1 VNRFIEE
8 PRGLFRRT
16 YRKPRKKRKAGA
28 FYRTILLLML
38 LVTVLTVVLCAWFAR
53 TGANTGDM
61 TGSTSVPETSSGA
74 AGADASSDL
83 PDSSLPE
90 SGSSEPESPA
100 LSSQPTSSEMTMILA
115 AEQAFG
121 KNSIDRNHAEAMN
134 QADTMSEM
142 LSVYDNTLE
151 AWRKQLNTLTA
162 KLGTYTTEDLET
174 LHRAWEQETEEKI
187 RKREEAL
194 SSQGGTIQ
202 QLEAAEYTCML
213 YRQRG
218 LALFIEL
225 YRYDRTYVF

>member
-16 YRKPRKKRKAGA
+16 YRKPRKKRKASA

-38 LVTVLTVVLCAWFAR
+38 LVTVLTVVLCAWFAW

-90 SGSSEPESPA
+90 SGSSEPEPPA

-142 LSVYDNTLE
+142 LSVYDDTLE
-151 AWRKQLNTLTA
+151 AWRKQLNTMVS
-162 KLGTYTTEDLET
+162 KLNAYTTADQKA
-174 LHRAWEQETEEKI
+174 LHSAWEQDAAEKI
-187 RKREEAL
+187 RAREEMLAN
-194 SSQGGTIQ
+194 QGGTIQ
-202 QLEAAEYTCML
+202 QLEVAEYTCML

-218 LALFIEL
+218 LELFTEL
-225 YRYDRTYVF
+225 YRYENTYTF

>member
-1 VNRFIEE
+1 
-8 PRGLFRRT
+8 
-16 YRKPRKKRKAGA
+16 
-28 FYRTILLLML
+28 
-38 LVTVLTVVLCAWFAR
+38 
-53 TGANTGDM
+53 
-61 TGSTSVPETSSGA
+61 
-74 AGADASSDL
+74 
-83 PDSSLPE
+83 
-90 SGSSEPESPA
+90 
-100 LSSQPTSSEMTMILA
+100 
-115 AEQAFG
+115 
-121 KNSIDRNHAEAMN
+121 
-134 QADTMSEM
+134 MSEM

-218 LALFIEL
+218 LYLFTQL
-225 YRYDRTYVF
+225 YRYEDTYTF